1 MYFLKLY
8 KLNFEYLIRVARA
21 LDTVTTTCLCPF
33 LRCCFKPRAKSRK
46 KTLHTF
52 SSCNKYAKSS
62 VKPSRVL
69 LDCLLFNCRVAMAGG
84 ALRAKTLANSIQLLL
99 SVLCHFCQLKW
110 HTYCLPVNRPNPL
123 TALLAPI
130 SAFGSCSFI
139 VISNLF
145 HVTVIVHLGFICNK

>member
-1 MYFLKLY
+1 MHFDCMHSGHSPFLPEIKYKMSILFYCKSFDMTVYFLDLFNLWGMYFLNLY
-8 KLNFEYLIRVARA
+8 KLNFEYLLRVARA

-46 KTLHTF
+46 KSLHTF

-69 LDCLLFNCRVAMAGG
+69 LVCLLFNCRVAMAGG

-99 SVLCHFCQLKW
+99 SVLCHFCQLK
-110 HTYCLPVNRPNPL
+110 
-123 TALLAPI
+123 
-130 SAFGSCSFI
+130 
-139 VISNLF
+139 
-145 HVTVIVHLGFICNK
+145 